1 VKENYKSDE
10 AINSSLR
17 VLIALMVFFGG
28 SVPFASA
35 GDGQEGWVYV
45 RCWRLKLILASII
58 VAPMILFSYHATA
71 ATLPPGFIETQVAS
85 NLSGF
90 PTAMAFAPDGRLF
103 VCLQDGR
110 VRVIKNGS
118 LLSVPFVSINVDFF
132 GARGLLGIAFDPNF
146 AANHYVYFYYT
157 VPAPL
162 HNRVSRFTVAGDI
175 AAPGS
180 ETIILELNNLNPA
193 ISDGNGGALHFG
205 PDGKL
210 YIGVGE
216 DLNGANAQT
225 LSNLL
230 GKMLRINADGS
241 IPVDNPFYN
250 TATGVNRAIWAL
262 GLRNPFTFA
271 FQPGSSRM
279 FINDVG
285 GHVYEEIDDGIAGS
299 NYGWPTTEGPTSNP
313 AFRGPIYYYGH
324 GTTSTTGCAVIGATF
339 YNPSVLQF
347 PLSYIGKYFFADFC
361 NGWIRILDPTTH
373 TASGFATGIS
383 NPVDLQV
390 GPDGALYYLA
400 HGFPGQVFR
409 VSATHGL
416 LGNIS
421 TRLHVGTGENVLIAG
436 FIIGGTGSK
445 QLVLRA
451 LGPTLTQFGVS
462 GVLQNP
468 TLGLYNS
475 TGGVIAFNDNWA
487 QAANAQMIPVNLR
500 PPDNLESAILVSLN
514 PGAYTAIVT
523 GVNNTTGIA
532 LVEAYDIATGATAH
546 LSNISSRGLVQT
558 GTNVM
563 IAGVIVQSGN
573 ENVLVRAL
581 GPTLA
586 GFGISNPLANPT
598 LELRDANGALI
609 ASNDN
614 WKSTQQSEI
623 MSTGKA
629 PPNDLESAILRALA
643 PGNYTAILRGVN
655 NTTGVALLEVY
666 ALQ

>member
-1 VKENYKSDE
+1 MCNWLSQLPPFRSPSC
-10 AINSSLR
+10 ARLLR
-17 VLIALMVFFGG
+17 LRR
-28 SVPFASA
+28 SA
-35 GDGQEGWVYV
+35 DHNPRRFYLRGL
-45 RCWRLKLILASII
+45 RLKLILASVI
-58 VAPMILFSYHATA
+58 VAPLILFSSPITA
-71 ATLPPGFIETQVAS
+71 ATLPSGFIETQVGS
-85 NLSGF
+85 NLSGA

-110 VRVIKNGS
+110 VRVIKDGS

-132 GARGLLGIAFDPNF
+132 SERGLLGIAFDPNF
-146 AANHYVYFYYT
+146 AANHYLYLYYT
-157 VPAPL
+157 VPTPA
-162 HNRVSRFTVAGDI
+162 HNRVSRFTVAGDT
-175 AAPGS
+175 AASNS
-180 ETIILELNNLNPA
+180 ETIILELNNLNSTN
-193 ISDGNGGALHFG
+193 IDGGHGNGGALHFG

-216 DLNGANAQT
+216 DYNGANAQT

-271 FQPGSSRM
+271 IQPGTARM

-285 GHVYEEIDDGIAGS
+285 HATYEEIDDGIAGS
-299 NYGWPTTEGPTSNP
+299 NYGWPATEGPTSNP
-313 AFRGPIYYYGH
+313 AYRGPIYYYGH
-324 GTTSTTGCAVIGATF
+324 GESSTTGCAIVGAAF

-347 PLSYIGKYFFADFC
+347 PLTYLGKYFFADLC
-361 NGWIRILDPTTH
+361 SGWIRILDPTTH

-400 HGFPGQVFR
+400 QGFAGQVFR

-421 TRLHVGTGENVLIAG
+421 TRLHVGTDDNVLIAG
-436 FIIGGTGSK
+436 FIVDGTGPK

-475 TGGVIAFNDNWA
+475 AGGAIASNDNWQ
-487 QAANAQMIPVNLR
+487 QAANAQSIPTNFR
-500 PPDNLESAILVSLN
+500 PLDNLESAILISLN
-514 PGAYTAIVT
+514 PGAYTAVVS

-532 LVEAYDIATGATAH
+532 LVEAYDIATGAAAH
-546 LSNISSRGLVQT
+546 LSNISTRGLVQT
-558 GTNVM
+558 SDNVM
-563 IAGVIVQSGN
+563 IAGMVVQSSN

-586 GFGISNPLANPT
+586 SFGITNPLANPT

-623 MSTGKA
+623 MPTGKA
-629 PPNDLESAILRALA
+629 PPSDLESAILRTLT

-655 NTTGVALLEVY
+655 NATGVALLEVY